1 MVETMAVTTK
11 FNGCW
16 FGFSLQPM
24 FVGFARDS
32 PEKITHI
39 TPVDGQPMG
48 NVSPCH
54 LHQSYVALSGTV
66 GDFNPDSTNPIAPYV
81 HNVHMFGH
89 KEFYVLT
96 VQSCPIKHPKRS
108 SVVLF
113 GLSKSEPI
121 GLSTPWSS
129 HVISTASQLMA
140 LDKNAAS
147 PDMKTTHWRPL
158 IPGLQLANAQKLHS
172 SKAHDINQ
180 PPTSKRSAL
189 PSRCAQTVRNVTGMQ
204 PGVLSQK

>member
-81 HNVHMFGH
+81 HNVHNMFGH

-96 VQSCPIKHPKRS
+96 VQSCPIKHPKIFRC
-108 SVVLF
+108 VVWA
-113 GLSKSEPI
+113 K
-121 GLSTPWSS
+121 
-129 HVISTASQLMA
+129 
-140 LDKNAAS
+140 
-147 PDMKTTHWRPL
+147 
-158 IPGLQLANAQKLHS
+158 QK
-172 SKAHDINQ
+172 
-180 PPTSKRSAL
+180 
-189 PSRCAQTVRNVTGMQ
+189 
-204 PGVLSQK
+204 